1 MNPESITKLQ
11 SSNSGTNFYHF
22 TNSIEGDHSI
32 MKKYYSVYKK
42 NFHTNYSAIPTPPM
56 GWVLINAGK
65 VGRTKRK
72 QPEEYFATIIIL
84 TIK

>member
-1 MNPESITKLQ
+1 MNPEFITKLQ

-42 NFHTNYSAIPTPPM
+42 NFRTNYSAIPNPPPKS
-56 GWVLINAGK
+56 WDAV
-65 VGRTKRK
+65 
-72 QPEEYFATIIIL
+72 
-84 TIK
+84 